1 MFKREIKPL
10 SEGMAASIA
19 KSINKLLHVDEAVNR
34 LADRS
39 EGDVKSQDISSAEAV
54 KSDGSAKKAPARK
67 GDQAQA
73 DSMEKV
79 KEETKLDTVNP
90 GALKKKFS
98 DRKDKDIDNDGDTDS
113 SDEYLHSRRKAIA
126 KAMASEAKQLSGK
139 DMKDAFASDQ
149 SKAQPK
155 GKVSLAKAPWD
166 MKKEEAQLD
175 EVSIDKLTKYRAANE
190 KDRERL
196 SKEIG
201 FIKGEPTETQKK
213 LIAKLQS
220 RNTADMLAFKKDAPY
235 LFKSMGKKA
244 AKVDASDAYDNPR
257 IDKSYLKYKDQ
268 KESLE
273 VELDEISQDMKAR
286 YAKKATTSL
295 KRATTTHNNANQRA
309 ADASARIQKAYDRNR
324 SAEQA
329 YKDQDRAATQAANQ
343 KKVMAKRTD
352 GLKRANEEAELDEKL
367 GANVVRG
374 DNYIGVPDRVQA
386 QARLAAKKM
395 NAKTAE
401 DATKAMDKAL
411 SDLGWEMTISGK
423 YVKEEEELD
432 EISKKK
438 LADYLDKSHVAFKKT
453 QASGSPMT
461 DKQKRR
467 YSTGSEAGDN
477 AYNKQSGRARV
488 NATEGVELDEIS
500 KKKVGEYSDKARDEF
515 RKQQASGSPMT
526 DKQKRRYSTGSDA
539 GENAYA
545 KVTGRARVNA
555 TEETELDE
563 MKQPFIVIDTADG
576 NKVVAMA
583 SDEIGAKRSI
593 NSAERPP
600 MNMKDKSTLKIVMSR
615 KKQFIG
621 RPLMEA
627 KETYTISHKT
637 FSSAVQHALAQA
649 EKRGY
654 TVDEDDWDRKVA
666 MGPRKPG
673 TGKTNSYEIALMKDG
688 KETKRKLQMQVYY
701 DQGRYEL
708 NMYIS

>member
-90 GALKKKFS
+90 EALKKKFS

-526 DKQKRRYSTGSDA
+526 DK
-539 GENAYA
+539 
-545 KVTGRARVNA
+545 
-555 TEETELDE
+555 
-563 MKQPFIVIDTADG
+563 
-576 NKVVAMA
+576 VVAMA

>member
-19 KSINKLLHVDEAVNR
+19 KSINTLLHVDESVNR

-39 EGDVKSQDISSAEAV
+39 EGDVKSQDISSDEAV

-324 SAEQA
+324 SAENA
-329 YKDQDRAATQAANQ
+329 YRDQDRAATQAANQ

-352 GLKRANEEAELDEKL
+352 GLKRANEEAQLDEKL

-423 YVKEEEELD
+423 YVKEEELD
-432 EISKKK
+432 EE
-438 LADYLDKSHVAFKKT
+438 Y
-453 QASGSPMT
+453 QASS
-461 DKQKRR
+461 QKSQSGGHRAHLKNTEGKTS
-467 YSTGSEAGDN
+467 YLGTASYTKPEYAEGEAQAYHDAYFKGPVKNNDGGANKAVN
-477 AYNKQSGRARV
+477 AYRTKHKMHMQVKES
-488 NATEGVELDEIS
+488 I
-500 KKKVGEYSDKARDEF
+500 
-515 RKQQASGSPMT
+515 
-526 DKQKRRYSTGSDA
+526 
-539 GENAYA
+539 
-545 KVTGRARVNA
+545 
-555 TEETELDE
+555 ELDE

>member
-19 KSINKLLHVDEAVNR
+19 KSINTLLHVDESVNR

-39 EGDVKSQDISSAEAV
+39 EGDVKSQDISSDEAV

-324 SAEQA
+324 SAENA
-329 YKDQDRAATQAANQ
+329 YRDQDRAATQAANQ

-352 GLKRANEEAELDEKL
+352 GLKRANEEAQLDEKL

-432 EISKKK
+432 EE
-438 LADYLDKSHVAFKKT
+438 Y
-453 QASGSPMT
+453 QASS
-461 DKQKRR
+461 QKSQSGGHRAHLKNTEGKTS
-467 YSTGSEAGDN
+467 YLGTASYTKPEYAEGEAQAYHDAYFKGPVKNNDGGANKAVN
-477 AYNKQSGRARV
+477 AYRTKHKMHMQVKES
-488 NATEGVELDEIS
+488 I
-500 KKKVGEYSDKARDEF
+500 
-515 RKQQASGSPMT
+515 
-526 DKQKRRYSTGSDA
+526 
-539 GENAYA
+539 
-545 KVTGRARVNA
+545 
-555 TEETELDE
+555 ELDE